1 VNEPPIPPRPGAEG
15 PQACNGLAN
24 GPGADSGVS
33 LAGGTNAGHATRM
46 PTAYERS
53 QIDAIARWKSTGPSR
68 LAEAV
73 DRLTA
78 PLTWVVGH
86 FVPRSVV
93 TRLVSTMEEVA
104 ARSDSARE
112 VARSAGVAD
121 VRELA
126 GASLETCDRLAE
138 RFSAWAER
146 FALVESTATA
156 FGGPLFHVPAQL
168 IAALRSVS
176 RIGHCYGYPLD
187 QPVDRATVIDIMEI
201 SMLQSVGDRRRTV
214 AALHAAFQRHSDALE
229 GAGDVLARTSRNMI
243 AEEALDLVPVVGT
256 AVSFLFDSQFMHAVD
271 ETARRIYQERWLR
284 DRGVVAA
291 IDPAVS
297 VARRS
302 SLAEMGLALGQ
313 GLYCAGAL
321 VGFAASAPARLV
333 QHAVGCRGPIGRG
346 ARHGSDRAVRD
357 AREFLDGLKTSYEAE
372 AAIDAGT
379 APV

>member
-1 VNEPPIPPRPGAEG
+1 MNQPSPEPHPAADSPP
-15 PQACNGLAN
+15 ACNGLS
-24 GPGADSGVS
+24 PGLEVASGAS
-33 LAGGTNAGHATRM
+33 FGGSSGAAQGTRQ

-53 QIDAIARWKSTGPSR
+53 QIDAIARWKSTAPSR

-86 FVPRSVV
+86 FVPRGVV
-93 TRLVSTMEEVA
+93 TRLVSTMEAVA
-104 ARSDSARE
+104 ARSDSARD

-126 GASLETCDRLAE
+126 AAPLETCDRLAE

-146 FALVESTATA
+146 FALVEATATA

-187 QPVDRATVIDIMEI
+187 GPVDRATVIDIMEI
-201 SMLQSVGDRRRTV
+201 SMLQSVEDRRRTV
-214 AALHAAFQRHSDALE
+214 AALHAAIDRNSDSLE

-271 ETARRIYQERWLR
+271 DTARRIYQERWLR
-284 DRGVVAA
+284 DRGLVAG
-291 IDPAVS
+291 IPPAATI
-297 VARRS
+297 ARKS

-313 GLYCAGAL
+313 GLYCVGA
-321 VGFAASAPARLV
+321 VAGFAASAPARVL
-333 QHAVGCRGPIGRG
+333 QHAVGSRGSVGRG

-357 AREFLDGLKTSYEAE
+357 ARAFLDGLKTSYEAE
-372 AAIDAGT
+372 VAGEPGAVT
-379 APV
+379 V